1 MPDYLWDDEKEI
13 ERTIQF
19 LRKPDRAFFYHVF
32 LFFFK
37 KGLENQ
43 KRSNYNKDRKVKY
56 SQSQKEVGAYDVPS
70 M

>member
-1 MPDYLWDDEKEI
+1 MI
-13 ERTIQF
+13 GNFSII
-19 LRKPDRAFFYHVF
+19 FFY
-32 LFFFK
+32 FFK